1 MLVKSGKGMP
11 NRSTSRRMSTGRS
24 ESAKSGSQ
32 DVRFVTG
39 AGFVPWAFFEAGTVA
54 AEWPFKARLTTGVLA
69 LFTMRISSSILPE
82 LVESVENR
90 TFNTSGILC
99 EAKLGV
105 TIWADSV

>member
-1 MLVKSGKGMP
+1 MLVKSVKGMP

-24 ESAKSGSQ
+24 ESVKSGSH

-39 AGFVPWAFFEAGTVA
+39 AGFVLWVVEAGIVA

-69 LFTMRISSSILPE
+69 LLTMRMSSSILPE

-90 TFNTSGILC
+90 IFNTSGILC
-99 EAKLGV
+99 GAKLGV